1 MSGMLAEDGTRAPAR
16 LRASLPRGWRLG
28 WRLAAGGIGTFL
40 VLVALGRME
49 WLQGAWLADAWRQQ
63 RRLVLGMALL
73 QAVAGLLQGVRY
85 HAMLRACG
93 GETRLGESVGAT
105 CVSTGL
111 SVWLPASAGMAE
123 LLRIGLLCRHGV
135 PGRLGRLG
143 QVMLASLMDRLLGL
157 FTVFLLGG
165 MCCALA
171 LWRGRVPPD
180 AINLVYGAGAGAL
193 LVAGGLAL
201 AARACMRGTGTAPR
215 DEGPWRRRVAQARPG
230 SLLHKLGIAMAALRA
245 QSIRRRD
252 LLLPAA
258 LAMLCFLIIG
268 MIMRWS
274 IAAIGGDV
282 PFVWVMAML
291 PAVFL
296 SNVLPVS
303 VGGLGAPQLVGVLAL
318 GLVGAEPAVIASAG
332 LLNAAVVLGVGT
344 LLAVGFLPF
353 VAPRSAGRS
362 R

>member
-1 MSGMLAEDGTRAPAR
+1 
-16 LRASLPRGWRLG
+16 
-28 WRLAAGGIGTFL
+28 
-40 VLVALGRME
+40 
-49 WLQGAWLADAWRQQ
+49 
-63 RRLVLGMALL
+63 
-73 QAVAGLLQGVRY
+73 
-85 HAMLRACG
+85 
-93 GETRLGESVGAT
+93 
-105 CVSTGL
+105 
-111 SVWLPASAGMAE
+111 
-123 LLRIGLLCRHGV
+123 
-135 PGRLGRLG
+135 
-143 QVMLASLMDRLLGL
+143 
-157 FTVFLLGG
+157 
-165 MCCALA
+165 
-171 LWRGRVPPD
+171 
-180 AINLVYGAGAGAL
+180 
-193 LVAGGLAL
+193 
-201 AARACMRGTGTAPR
+201 
-215 DEGPWRRRVAQARPG
+215 VAQARPG

>member
-1 MSGMLAEDGTRAPAR
+1 MTGMLAEDGTRAPAR
-16 LRASLPRGWRLG
+16 LQASLPRGWRLG
-28 WRLAAGGIGTFL
+28 WRLAAGGIGTVL
-40 VLVALGRME
+40 ILVALGRME

-93 GETRLGESVGAT
+93 VEARLDESVGAT

-111 SVWLPASAGMAE
+111 SVWLPASAGVAE
-123 LLRIGLLCRHGV
+123 LLRIGLLCRRGV
-135 PGRLGRLG
+135 PGCPGRLG
-143 QVMLASLMDRLLGL
+143 QVMLASLMDRLLG
-157 FTVFLLGG
+157 FFMVFLLGG
-165 MCCALA
+165 VCCALA

-180 AINLVYGAGAGAL
+180 AINLVRGAGAGAL

-201 AARACMRGTGTAPR
+201 AVRACMRGTATAPR
-215 DEGPWRRRVAQARPG
+215 DEWPWRRVAQARPG
-230 SLLHKLGIAMAALRA
+230 SLLHKLGIALAALRA
-245 QSIRRRD
+245 QVIPPRD

-258 LAMLCFLIIG
+258 LAILCFLVIG
-268 MIMRWS
+268 TIMGWS

-303 VGGLGAPQLVGVLAL
+303 VGGLGAPQLVGIIAL
-318 GLVGAEPAVIASAG
+318 GLLGAEPAVIASAG
-332 LLNAAVVLGVGT
+332 LLNAAVVLGIGT

-353 VAPRSAGRS
+353 VAPRTAFQRP
-362 R
+362 